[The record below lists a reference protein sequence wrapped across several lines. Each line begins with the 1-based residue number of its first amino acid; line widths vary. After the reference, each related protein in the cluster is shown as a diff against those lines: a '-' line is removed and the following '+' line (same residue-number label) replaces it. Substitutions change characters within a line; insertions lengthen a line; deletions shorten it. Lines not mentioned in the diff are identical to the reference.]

1 MPSKKQP
8 LKQND
13 RILGKI
19 KKFMN
24 RKGVIQKVV
33 TEGTISKYHV
43 LFEGV
48 SHVDFAP
55 QCKDGI
61 YMWKLTKVDDTHRIL
76 NHKK

>member
-1 MPSKKQP
+1 MTRRYSYILSKMPSKKQP

-13 RILGKI
+13 HILGKI

-33 TEGTISKYHV
+33 AEGTISKYHV

-48 SHVDFAP
+48 SQILHLSA
-55 QCKDGI
+55 
-61 YMWKLTKVDDTHRIL
+61 RIVFTCG
-76 NHKK
+76 N